1 MRVIFVKDLKGQGK
15 KNEVKEVKDGY
26 AQNFLIK
33 KGYAVIA
40 NNTNLEKLKE
50 QEKEQLRKKECERTE
65 ALKEREKL
73 EKVVLTFKVKTG
85 EKDRVYGSISVKQ
98 IKDELSKLGFSIS
111 KSQIEKNIS
120 LSSLGFHNV
129 TIELY
134 KDIYAKIK
142 VHLIK

>member
-98 IKDELSKLGFSIS
+98 IKDELSKLGFPIS